1 MKMLKLCLLAAPLL
15 LGSLAGCS
23 RASTKSPDASE
34 IHKTFN
40 KSGLELG
47 DGREEVGLSRRR
59 VNRPHPPSNGQKVK
73 GEQGG
78 RCGRWSRPLPTL
90 KAVPEGRDKK
100 LQAENES
107 HPL

>member
-47 DGREEVGLSRRR
+47 DGREEVGLETKSKPSACVQWSKGQGRTRRTLR
-59 VNRPHPPSNGQKVK
+59 KVVK
-73 GEQGG
+73 TVADPEGG
-78 RCGRWSRPLPTL
+78 
-90 KAVPEGRDKK
+90 PEGRDKK